1 MSSGREPASEEGNTH
16 ETAGQPRDD
25 SGRFASANPEP
36 VEPQAGEGQQIEP
49 GQPEAQVP
57 EGYVPQQALHAARE
71 SAREMK
77 ERLAA
82 LEERERTY
90 QQMLAQM
97 RQPQQPQAPQQPVE
111 KPDFWTDPEA
121 YLRAQLEPVA
131 QQQTNMREQVS
142 QMMAVEKFGAETVQT
157 AYQTLDRDM
166 SSNPALKAQVMA
178 RLEASPHPYAELV
191 KIHQER
197 SALTRYGEDP
207 EAYIKAEIERRMAE
221 MTGGGAPAQP
231 SPHQPQAMPS
241 SFAAGRSAGPRA
253 APQWSGPKPLSEIM
267 GGR

>member
-1 MSSGREPASEEGNTH
+1 MSAGREDASEDTNPEI
-16 ETAGQPRDD
+16 AGQPRDD
-25 SGRFASANPEP
+25 SGRFAPANPEP
-36 VEPQAGEGQQIEP
+36 VAPQAGEGGQIDP
-49 GQPEAQVP
+49 GQQEPQAP

-71 SAREMK
+71 TAREMK

-82 LEERERTY
+82 AEERERSY
-90 QQMLAQM
+90 QQMLA
-97 RQPQQPQAPQQPVE
+97 RYSQPQPQAPQ
-111 KPDFWTDPEA
+111 KPAETPEFWSDPEG
-121 YLRAQLEPVA
+121 YLKAQLEPFA
-131 QQQTNMREQVS
+131 QQQASMREHVS

-157 AYQTLDRDM
+157 AYQSLDQAM
-166 SSNPALKAQVMA
+166 STNPALRAQLMA
-178 RLEASPHPYAELV
+178 RIEASPHPYAEVV

-231 SPHQPQAMPS
+231 SSQTPQAMPS
-241 SFAAGRSAGPRA
+241 SFAAGRNAGPRA
-253 APQWSGPKPLSEIM
+253 TPQWSGPKPLSEIM